1 MSRIS
6 AVLFDCDGVMF
17 ESNRANLAY
26 YNRILAEFSYPLV
39 SVQQEDLARMC
50 HTASSPE
57 VLENLFHPAD
67 LTVARQF
74 AATLD
79 YREFIPHMEP
89 EENFVDLLQQLSGQ
103 YPLAV
108 ATNRGKSI
116 LAILDHFDMQQFFSV
131 VVTSHD
137 VEQPKPA
144 PDMLFLA
151 AEKLQI
157 DAEFCLFIGDSELD
171 KTAAAA
177 ASMPFAGYGGVVT
190 GEISL
195 LNHLELLDYLIIPG
209 S

>member
-1 MSRIS
+1 MSRIN
-6 AVLFDCDGVMF
+6 AVIFDCDGVMF

-57 VLENLFHPAD
+57 VLENLFHQDD
-67 LTVARQF
+67 LAAARQF

-79 YREFIPHMEP
+79 YREFIPYMEP
-89 EENFVDLLQQLSGQ
+89 EENFVDLLLQLSGK
-103 YPLAV
+103 YSLAV

-116 LAILDHFDMQQFFSV
+116 LAILDHFNLQQFFSV
-131 VVTSHD
+131 VVSCHD

-157 DAEFCLFIGDSELD
+157 EVENCLFIGDSELD
-171 KTAAAA
+171 KTAAATA
-177 ASMPFAGYGGVVT
+177 GMPFAGYGGGVSAT
-190 GEISL
+190 ISL
-195 LNHLELLDYLIIPG
+195 SNHLQLLDYL
-209 S
+209 